1 MENTQPTG
9 SFKLRGIG
17 LMCQRAVE
25 QGKTHLI
32 CPSGGNAGFAAA
44 LAGAKLKTRTSII
57 VPETTPEFVRTK
69 ISAFG
74 AKIIVHGKNW
84 DEANLEAVRLCDDP
98 DAVYVPPFDHPDI
111 WEGHA
116 SMIDEAILQAQDMSE
131 KFDAVICSVGGGGLL
146 CGVLTGLH
154 RNNCEDV
161 PVIAVET
168 TGTASFNAAMA
179 VGKPVS
185 LSSIDSMATSLAA
198 KRVASTAIEWTQRHL
213 IHSVLVS
220 DLQAINAC
228 QRFADDMR
236 ALVEPACGAALAVI
250 YNNFEILK
258 PFKCPLLIV
267 CGGVGVDLNKLAEW
281 SN

>member
-1 MENTQPTG
+1 M
-9 SFKLRGIG
+9 
-17 LMCQRAVE
+17 
-25 QGKTHLI
+25 
-32 CPSGGNAGFAAA
+32 
-44 LAGAKLKTRTSII
+44 
-57 VPETTPEFVRTK
+57 
-69 ISAFG
+69 
-74 AKIIVHGKNW
+74 HGKNW